1 MRSVRS
7 APWEEATARTPG
19 VGSTAKLAGAT
30 AKPSR
35 TRKRRGTAAKRLEPK
50 QARRVLAED
59 LVLLPPGE
67 ILARADARDRV
78 RKLRVEVRI
87 VARHE
92 DVILAQLGD
101 RPREIGLVGFAGHV
115 AVAAY
120 VLGGRHLEHARD
132 LREVPGPLPVVVHA
146 VHPVEDPLGAA
157 FEEDHLELRGFL
169 EHAAQ
174 HECDQRRAAVG
185 RAPEHVRLVEIVEP
199 VDQLPIAVRMAEQ
212 RHAELLGRLVIGVE
226 ARVVEIARAAVGHE
240 VRSPEAE
247 LLDAAP
253 QLIGHGLGTAGRR
266 HRDRQKDILV
276 TFHQLRDPVVEKARA
291 LAPQPADIRGRDGDL
306 RREYQLLVDAFL
318 ADVLAAASH
327 VVTAHLPRGDVPPPP
342 IGLRVVDIVLPVGGV
357 FPRAMIRRHRVL
369 PFPESL
375 PMKVSLFVTCLVDLM
390 RPSVGF
396 AALKLLEAANYEVVV
411 PKTQTCCGQPGWNSG
426 DRKSAR
432 ALARKLIA
440 EFEGCRY
447 VVAPSG
453 SCAGMIRTHFPEVFR
468 DEPFMLARAE
478 RLGERTYELTEFLV
492 KVAKRAIVPG
502 SFDGAVTYHDSCS
515 GLRELGVKAQP
526 RRLLAK
532 VAGLK
537 LVEMEE
543 CETCCGFGGTF
554 SIKYGEISSAM
565 AENKCAHIQAS
576 GARAVVL
583 GALGCMLT
591 IEGRRR
597 RRGDAKTQV
606 LHVAEVLAGEN

>member
-1 MRSVRS
+1 
-7 APWEEATARTPG
+7 
-19 VGSTAKLAGAT
+19 
-30 AKPSR
+30 
-35 TRKRRGTAAKRLEPK
+35 
-50 QARRVLAED
+50 
-59 LVLLPPGE
+59 
-67 ILARADARDRV
+67 
-78 RKLRVEVRI
+78 
-87 VARHE
+87 
-92 DVILAQLGD
+92 
-101 RPREIGLVGFAGHV
+101 
-115 AVAAY
+115 
-120 VLGGRHLEHARD
+120 
-132 LREVPGPLPVVVHA
+132 
-146 VHPVEDPLGAA
+146 
-157 FEEDHLELRGFL
+157 
-169 EHAAQ
+169 
-174 HECDQRRAAVG
+174 
-185 RAPEHVRLVEIVEP
+185 
-199 VDQLPIAVRMAEQ
+199 
-212 RHAELLGRLVIGVE
+212 
-226 ARVVEIARAAVGHE
+226 
-240 VRSPEAE
+240 
-247 LLDAAP
+247 
-253 QLIGHGLGTAGRR
+253 
-266 HRDRQKDILV
+266 
-276 TFHQLRDPVVEKARA
+276 
-291 LAPQPADIRGRDGDL
+291 
-306 RREYQLLVDAFL
+306 
-318 ADVLAAASH
+318 
-327 VVTAHLPRGDVPPPP
+327 
-342 IGLRVVDIVLPVGGV
+342 
-357 FPRAMIRRHRVL
+357 
-369 PFPESL
+369 
-375 PMKVSLFVTCLVDLM
+375 MKVGLFVTCLVDLM
-390 RPSVGF
+390 RPSIGF

-502 SFDGAVTYHDSCS
+502 SFEGAVTYHDSCS

-583 GALGCMLT
+583 GDLGCMLN
-591 IEGRRR
+591 IEGRLR
-597 RRGDAKTQV
+597 RRGDAKTRV